1 MNLSWEEKVSIAI
14 ERQRVLYM
22 LRRFFDSLV
31 QDSDLHLLRIRRIYA
46 LILYTESNQDVT
58 SKDAPQS
65 ETGAEVVQP

>member
-14 ERQRVLYM
+14 ERQRMLYM

-46 LILYTESNQDVT
+46 LILYTESNQYCRRN
-58 SKDAPQS
+58 Q
-65 ETGAEVVQP
+65 